1 MNWAE
6 LLTFA
11 AAMFAVTNP
20 LGNLAIFIS
29 LTSHRSP
36 AQIRSI
42 SYKCG
47 MAILIALVTS
57 VWLGNGLL
65 KFFSISIWGFKIAGG
80 FVIVMIALSMLQ
92 LQRSLIS
99 HEKNEEKKLASATK
113 DSIAIV
119 PMAIPII
126 AGPGAMTTAVVAG
139 QHYASF
145 VDHLYLTGTCIAL
158 SIIITM
164 ILLFSTII
172 TRLLGEEGV
181 KIFTRIMGLL
191 LMAIAFD
198 LIVSGLQGAFQI
210 LAAAPIK

>member
-1 MNWAE
+1 MNWTE
-6 LLTFA
+6 LLTFG

-29 LTSHRSP
+29 LTSHRTP
-36 AQIRSI
+36 AQIRAI
-42 SYKCG
+42 SFKCG
-47 MAILIALVTS
+47 IAIVIALVTS

-92 LQRSLIS
+92 LQKSLIS
-99 HEKNEEKKLASATK
+99 HEKNEEKKLSSSSK
-113 DSIAIV
+113 DTIAIV

-139 QHYASF
+139 QHF
-145 VDHLYLTGTCIAL
+145 PTFIDHLYLTGTCIIL
-158 SIIITM
+158 TMIITM

-198 LIVSGLQGAFQI
+198 LIVSGLQGAFKV
-210 LAAAPIK
+210 LA

>member
-1 MNWAE
+1 MKWAE
-6 LLTFA
+6 LLTFS

-29 LTSHRSP
+29 LTSHRTHP
-36 AQIRSI
+36 QIRSI

-47 MAILIALVTS
+47 LAIAIALVTS

-65 KFFSISIWGFKIAGG
+65 KFFSISISGFEIAGG

-92 LQRSLIS
+92 LQKSLIS
-99 HEKNEEKKLASATK
+99 HEKNEEKKLAASTK

-139 QHYASF
+139 QHYATF
-145 VDHLYLTGTCIAL
+145 ADHVYLTLACLGL
-158 SIIITM
+158 SVLITI

-198 LIVSGLQGAFQI
+198 LIVTGFRSAFH
-210 LAAAPIK
+210 LV

>member
-1 MNWAE
+1 MNGSE

-11 AAMFAVTNP
+11 ASMFAVTNP

-29 LTSHRSP
+29 LTSHRTP
-36 AQIRSI
+36 AQIRAI

-47 MAILIALVTS
+47 FAIAIALVTS

-65 KFFSISIWGFKIAGG
+65 KFFSIAISGFEIAGG

-92 LQRSLIS
+92 LQKSLIS
-99 HEKNEEKKLASATK
+99 HEKNEEKKMASATK

-139 QHYASF
+139 QHYATF
-145 VDHLYLTGTCIAL
+145 GDHIYLTMACLGL
-158 SIIITM
+158 SVVITI

-198 LIVSGLQGAFQI
+198 LIVAGLRSAFPAFI
-210 LAAAPIK
+210 